1 MWTLRRTTT
10 RRSSEPLRSRA
21 SGLLM
26 HDLPLLLNIAVAL
39 AYALVGGIVA
49 TRVGLP
55 SIVGYLIAGVAIG
68 PFTPGFVGSQGTIGE
83 LAELG
88 VVFLMFG
95 VGIHF
100 SFRDLW
106 RVRAVAVPGA
116 TIQML
121 ATTTLGYSLARYWG
135 WTAEAGLILG
145 LAVSVAS
152 TVVLL
157 RALMDFGVLDSVHG
171 RVAVGWLVLQDLAT
185 VAILVLLPLIV
196 GGDTGGQAGGMSAGV
211 AVSRAAGVV
220 AVIVIVGTRAVA
232 WLLRRVVRLK
242 SHEMFVL
249 VALTVA
255 LGTALAAAR
264 WFGVSLALGAFVAG
278 VVVSESPFSHQV
290 NAEILPFRDTFAVLF
305 FVS

>member
-1 MWTLRRTTT
+1 
-10 RRSSEPLRSRA
+10 
-21 SGLLM
+21 M

-39 AYALVGGIVA
+39 GYALVGGIVA

-68 PFTPGFVGSQGTIGE
+68 PFTPGYVGSQETIGE

-196 GGDTGGQAGGMSAGV
+196 GGDTGGQSGGMSAVV
-211 AVSRAAGVV
+211 AVSRAAGFV
-220 AVIVIVGTRAVA
+220 AFMLIVGTLAVA

-249 VALTVA
+249 VAL
-255 LGTALAAAR
+255 
-264 WFGVSLALGAFVAG
+264 
-278 VVVSESPFSHQV
+278 
-290 NAEILPFRDTFAVLF
+290 
-305 FVS
+305 